1 MKRVD
6 ERVSYYVRK
15 CSERS
20 KVNKA
25 DKLPKSY
32 DSRSK
37 RLMQYKRIMHQLIEE
52 GGWKVGQS
60 NS

>member
-1 MKRVD
+1 MQKNITQRIAYYTEKVAQ
-6 ERVSYYVRK
+6 RATVS
-15 CSERS
+15 
-20 KVNKA
+20 KA

-52 GGWKVGQS
+52 GGWKM
-60 NS
+60 